1 MNSVLISGANR
12 GLGFEFC
19 RQYAELGWQ
28 VIATCRTL
36 HKAKELRSL
45 AEQYKNIALYQLD
58 IVDRASVD
66 DLAEHLDHITL
77 DLLIANA
84 GVYGD
89 ETGKGLGNLDYQRWI
104 KTLETNALGVIK
116 LVEAFLPQ
124 LRRSDHAHIAVLSSQ
139 MGSIEDNGSGG
150 SLLYRSS
157 KAALNASMKSVAID
171 LRDQGIGVQIF
182 HPGWVKTDM
191 GGPHAL
197 IDTETSIKG
206 MIMQIKQFE
215 LSNTGQFIKYDG
227 SLMPW

>member
-1 MNSVLISGANR
+1 MKSVLISGTNR
-12 GLGFEFC
+12 GLGLEFC

-28 VIATCRTL
+28 VIATCRKLEKAEVLKTL
-36 HKAKELRSL
+36 AK
-45 AEQYKNIALYQLD
+45 QYKNVHIYQLD
-58 IVDRASVD
+58 IVERPSIDELV
-66 DLAEHLDHITL
+66 EELDEIKL
-77 DLLIANA
+77 DLLIGNA

-89 ETGKGLGNLDYQRWI
+89 EIGKGLGNLDYQRWI
-104 KTLETNALGVIK
+104 TTLETNLLGVIK

-124 LRRSDHAHIAVLSSQ
+124 LRQSDNPHIAVLSSQ

-197 IDTETSIKG
+197 IDTETSVKG